1 MKKHFINFI
10 IFSSAV
16 LITKVCY
23 DFVMFLLPIVRSTN
37 NPYYDVLIGMALQII
52 LFLPLYNVIFSLSE
66 KFMNHYIKASKK
78 TMRQEILALILG
90 YLLLLLIVFV
100 LLLKMKFGLSAFE
113 ELAKFISHK
122 FQKH

>member
-1 MKKHFINFI
+1 MKKYFINFI

-23 DFVMFLLPIVRSTN
+23 DFIMFLLPIVRSTH
-37 NPYYDVLIGMALQII
+37 NPYYDVLIGMVLQVI

-78 TMRQEILALILG
+78 TIRQEFVALFLG
-90 YLLLLLIVFV
+90 YLLLLFVVFV
-100 LLLKMKFGLSAFE
+100 LLLKLKFGINFFE
-113 ELAKFISHK
+113 EMIKYVSNKI
-122 FQKH
+122 